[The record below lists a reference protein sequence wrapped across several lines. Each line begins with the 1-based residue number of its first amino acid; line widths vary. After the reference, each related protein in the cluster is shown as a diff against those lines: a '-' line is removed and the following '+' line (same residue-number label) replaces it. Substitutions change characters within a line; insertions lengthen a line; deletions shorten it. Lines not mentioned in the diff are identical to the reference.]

1 MGAVEVNKFD
11 IFNENFEEYFMA
23 KVKNM
28 SSQQM
33 NQLPSELKN
42 KLFQGGV
49 VRSSYKLRF
58 AEKAYILSTVFD
70 SQMIT
75 MFSDNMEGLGP
86 DQWAAAIA
94 AQKGK
99 IKNGELV
106 NNIPINNMFIV
117 GNKELMSP
125 IVYLNHIFCSDIYQL
140 FSIPS
145 VREKSV
151 AEKQHIKRAKEYRG
165 IIDLFTHYESSK
177 KLIAHEF
184 KLDMPSWYA
193 LLYFGN
199 KERLGRPFYVS
210 DFKYAYSSNKSN
222 LYNALKK
229 LVDTGYM
236 SQRGKR
242 NELKYTLTAK
252 GLDTLNQIIDRVI
265 LNYKKSA

>member
-1 MGAVEVNKFD
+1 MGAIQVNKLDF
-11 IFNENFEEYFMA
+11 FNENFEEYFMR
-23 KVKNM
+23 KV
-28 SSQQM
+28 SSLTNQQIAI
-33 NQLPSELKN
+33 LPTELKN
-42 KLFQGGV
+42 KLFLGGL

-58 AEKAYILSTVFD
+58 AEKVFILSTVFNTEMVI
-70 SQMIT
+70 MIK
-75 MFSDNMEGLGP
+75 DENDGIGP
-86 DQWAAAIA
+86 DQWSTAIA

-99 IKNGELV
+99 IKNGDLSK
-106 NNIPINNMFIV
+106 NIPVNNMFIA

-125 IVYLNHIFCSDIYQL
+125 IIYLNHIFCSDIYNL
-140 FSIPS
+140 FSIPV

-151 AEKQHIKRAKEYRG
+151 QEKQHIKRAKEYKG
-165 IIDLFTHYESSK
+165 IIEAFTHYEATK

-199 KERLGRPFYVS
+199 KERLGRPFYTQ
-210 DFKYAYSSNKSN
+210 DFKYAYSSNKMN
-222 LYNALKK
+222 LYSALKK

-242 NELKYTLTAK
+242 TELKYSLTAK

-265 LNYKKSA
+265 LNYKKSS